1 MYCLR
6 LSTTDPALNLAT
18 EEYLLKYSD
27 LDFFILWVN
36 DPSIIVGKHQNAY
49 SEINYH
55 YIKNRN
61 IPLFRRI
68 SGGGA
73 VYHDLGNLNFSFIIN
88 RPGQH
93 LLNYQEMLAP
103 IINALNESGIN
114 AEFDGRNGLI
124 VNGDKISGC
133 AQHMYK
139 KRLLHH
145 GTLLFNADLTTLNA
159 ALRKNKA
166 YSDKSIA
173 SVSSRVTNICNHLSG
188 ENNINIFMD
197 LLTLHVKN
205 HYSSL
210 NEGVKIEDHGLIQKM
225 MEEKYLQWM
234 WNFGKS
240 PDYTLNTQ
248 MSYKENNIY
257 ITFSVHKGIIQ
268 TMQIKEKQL
277 SGLSESAFALVDV
290 EHEEAAIRSI
300 CNQRGLESELCDL
313 FIKNIF

>member
-1 MYCLR
+1 
-6 LSTTDPALNLAT
+6 
-18 EEYLLKYSD
+18 
-27 LDFFILWVN
+27 
-36 DPSIIVGKHQNAY
+36 
-49 SEINYH
+49 
-55 YIKNRN
+55 
-61 IPLFRRI
+61 
-68 SGGGA
+68 
-73 VYHDLGNLNFSFIIN
+73 
-88 RPGQH
+88 
-93 LLNYQEMLAP
+93 MLAP

-210 NEGVKIEDHGLIQKM
+210 NEGVKIEDHGIIQKM